1 MSNEKRRH
9 NALPDGYKLHWYEIH
24 AILGRGGFGITYLA
38 LDTNLNHE
46 VAIKEFL
53 PTDLAMRASDA
64 SIHPISDDHTDTFG
78 WGLNRF
84 INEAQTLAQFRHPNI
99 VLVHSVFEANGT
111 AYMVMEYEKGESL
124 EQAYNL
130 HRLGTEEELLGI
142 LFPLMD
148 GLQRIHE
155 SGFVHR
161 DIKPKNIYLRDDG
174 RPVLLDFGSARQA
187 LGVETRTLTTLVSP
201 GYAPFEQY
209 NATRESDKQGP
220 WTDIYALGAT
230 IYRGMA
236 GKSPVDALARANAK
250 LEGHD
255 DILEPAVEVG
265 KDKFSRPF
273 LEAIDRALAF
283 APEERP
289 QSIAAW
295 RELLPEC
302 EDAVTSAAPSLT
314 AARAPQRAPV
324 DRDAPTELTPDTA
337 QENAFTD
344 EGTLI
349 VGGGTPRA
357 GTPAARAAARKSPVV
372 IAVAVIAVIGIAIGI
387 WRMQVGEQADSK
399 PEVAATG
406 SGTTPAA
413 GTGTATGSSAGS
425 EPAPVAAAL
434 PSAAE
439 VTALLGT
446 IDCSL
451 MRADVRDGALVVDG
465 YVAGAKPM
473 ERTSQILGRIG
484 GVTNDVRELPSIF
497 CKTIELYGPYV
508 KKNREEGLG
517 ARIDTPRQDDVFFN
531 GENLIVDVT
540 APNYLSW
547 LYVDYYG
554 HEGSVVHLLPAVED
568 DENNV
573 EPRVQLQLGAD
584 GGMKVWQ
591 IAPPYGTE
599 MIVLLASSKPVFEVK
614 TPEEWAAWENGDQ
627 AGEFRERLRKRLQTL
642 ESASDGAK
650 IAAELLVVTTREKP

>member
-53 PTDLAMRASDA
+53 PTDLAMRASDS

-84 INEAQTLAQFRHPNI
+84 ITEAQTLAQFRHPNI

-124 EQAYNL
+124 DEAYSLN
-130 HRLGTEEELLGI
+130 RLTSEDDLLAL

-230 IYRGMA
+230 IYRGMS
-236 GKSPVDALARANAK
+236 GKNPVDALARANAK
-250 LEGHD
+250 LEGNK
-255 DILEPAVEVG
+255 DILESAVDLG
-265 KDKFSRPF
+265 KGKFSTQF
-273 LEAIDRALAF
+273 LEAIDRALRF

-289 QSIAAW
+289 QSIAEW
-295 RELLPEC
+295 RAMLPDW
-302 EDAVTSAAPSLT
+302 EDAATVAAPSGT
-314 AARAPQRAPV
+314 MVRGPGEGAV

-337 QENAFTD
+337 RDDHFTD

-349 VGGGTPRA
+349 VGDGLGRPGA
-357 GTPAARAAARKSPVV
+357 ASKPAAAKKSPVI
-372 IAVAVIAVIGIAIGI
+372 IAVAVVAVIGIAIGV
-387 WRMQVGEQADSK
+387 WRMQSGPASEK
-399 PEVAATG
+399 ETATAEAPK
-406 SGTTPAA
+406 STPAA
-413 GTGTATGSSAGS
+413 VETGPAPAPAPSISTSQVATVLGGMPCAILHASVNEKERAVTVGGYAAGPKTVEKIVSDLEGTAG
-425 EPAPVAAAL
+425 VATL
-434 PSAAE
+434 NNEIRE
-439 VTALLGT
+439 VP
-446 IDCSL
+446 
-451 MRADVRDGALVVDG
+451 RV
-465 YVAGAKPM
+465 
-473 ERTSQILGRIG
+473 
-484 GVTNDVRELPSIF
+484 F
-497 CKTIELYGPYV
+497 CQTLELYASHWNANNDSGFGTAIGTPNTDNV
-508 KKNREEGLG
+508 FVEGERLVLD
-517 ARIDTPRQDDVFFN
+517 ISTPTYD
-531 GENLIVDVT
+531 
-540 APNYLSW
+540 SW
-547 LYVDYYG
+547 LYVDYFD
-554 HEGSVVHLLPAVED
+554 HEGNVVHMMPSPGEV
-568 DENNV
+568 NN
-573 EPRVQLQLGAD
+573 QFAKNKSFQLGEEGD
-584 GGMKVWQ
+584 IGLWE
-591 IAPPYGTE
+591 IAPPFGTE
-599 MIVLLASSKPVFEVK
+599 LIAVLSASAPVFDGARGEVEGSSNYRTALQKRLKTLASSPDKVKISADFVVITTKP
-614 TPEEWAAWENGDQ
+614 G
-627 AGEFRERLRKRLQTL
+627 
-642 ESASDGAK
+642 S
-650 IAAELLVVTTREKP
+650 